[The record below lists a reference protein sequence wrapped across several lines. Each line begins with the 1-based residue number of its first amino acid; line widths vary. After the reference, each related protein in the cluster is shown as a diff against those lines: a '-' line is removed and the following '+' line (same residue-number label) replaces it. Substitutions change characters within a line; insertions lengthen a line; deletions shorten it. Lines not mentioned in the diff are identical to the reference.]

1 MNKVLQNCQSKKQS
15 VDKSSLQ
22 FLVDEYHRDWGN
34 SYREEDRWWS
44 AKELTWEKAIERAW
58 DSILPHE
65 KMHRHQWRVGKK
77 LPEGLKIALAD
88 GKQPEDF
95 RDFQSL
101 YDWVKFVV
109 DRVKGLRVTTAYD
122 VARRLGAWLR
132 LEPSVVYLHAGT
144 AAGAKK
150 FGIEGEF
157 APLNVFPTEIQK
169 LGATHA
175 ENFLCIY
182 KDRLSYIVL

>member
-132 LEPSVVYLHAGT
+132 LKPSVVYLHAG
-144 AAGAKK
+144 
-150 FGIEGEF
+150 F
-157 APLNVFPTEIQK
+157 AVV
-169 LGATHA
+169 A
-175 ENFLCIY
+175 
-182 KDRLSYIVL
+182 V